1 MRAIDADELIETCQ
15 SQLNKIEE
23 WQKESGLNYEAIRK
37 GYSMMIDLLRSAE
50 TLNVVTRHEYDRT
63 VSEYEF
69 LLANM
74 KEEVPIVHVGYDE
87 AQMGREK

>member
-1 MRAIDADELIETCQ
+1 MRAVDADELIEACQ
-15 SQLNKIEE
+15 KQIGILEE
-23 WQKESGLNYEAIRK
+23 WSHESGVNCDGVRR

-50 TLNVVTRHEYDRT
+50 TLNVVTRHEYDRAI
-63 VSEYEF
+63 SEYEF
-69 LLANM
+69 LLTNI